1 MGGRWKG
8 VNRLSS
14 LRSARIRMTLSQ
26 RDLAREAGVTQKTIV
41 DLELGR
47 IEPRLQTM
55 RKIAAALG
63 IEPLE
68 IDEFRKAIEV
78 KVAA

>member
-1 MGGRWKG
+1 M
-8 VNRLSS
+8 
-14 LRSARIRMTLSQ
+14 LSQ

-41 DLELGR
+41 DVELGR

-55 RKIAAALG
+55 RKLARALRV
-63 IEPLE
+63 EPLE
-68 IDEFRKAIEV
+68 IDEFRKAIEE

>member
-1 MGGRWKG
+1 MVSLRTQ
-8 VNRLSS
+8 RLSN
-14 LRSARIRMTLSQ
+14 MLSQ

-41 DLELGR
+41 DVELGR

-55 RKIAAALG
+55 RRLAAALRV
-63 IEPLE
+63 EPLE
-68 IDEFRKAIEV
+68 IDEFRKAIEK

>member
-1 MGGRWKG
+1 
-8 VNRLSS
+8 
-14 LRSARIRMTLSQ
+14 MTLSQ

>member
-1 MGGRWKG
+1 M
-8 VNRLSS
+8 SS
-14 LRSARIRMTLSQ
+14 LRSVRIRMTLSQ

-41 DLELGR
+41 DLELAR
-47 IEPRLQTM
+47 IDPRLQTI
-55 RKIAAALG
+55 RKLAAALG
-63 IEPLE
+63 VEPLE